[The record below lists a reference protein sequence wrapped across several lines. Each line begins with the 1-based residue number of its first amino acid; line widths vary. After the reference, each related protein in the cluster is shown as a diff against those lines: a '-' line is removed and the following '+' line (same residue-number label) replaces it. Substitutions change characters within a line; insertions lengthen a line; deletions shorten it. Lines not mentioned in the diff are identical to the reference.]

1 METLL
6 DIFVW
11 VLTGVIFVGLYKIS
25 LLAFEASEDS
35 KRGRYDE
42 DNR

>member
-1 METLL
+1 MEILF

-11 VLTGVIFVGLYKIS
+11 WLTGVIFVGLYKVS
-25 LLAFEASEDS
+25 LLAFEATEGA
-35 KRGRYDE
+35 KQERYDE